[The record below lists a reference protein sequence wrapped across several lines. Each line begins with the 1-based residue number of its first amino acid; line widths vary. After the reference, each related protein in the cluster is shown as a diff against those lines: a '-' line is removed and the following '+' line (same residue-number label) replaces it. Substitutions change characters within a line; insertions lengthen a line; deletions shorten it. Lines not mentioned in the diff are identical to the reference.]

1 MTGTIL
7 LTGADGYL
15 GSRLAAALLADGD
28 DRLLLTIKGGAGT
41 GEFTARRQRLERV
54 LGPGHAARVTIVPAD
69 LRHGGVLDGVSTSGV
84 TRVVHAAAVTRFNV
98 ERAEADAANVAG
110 TAQVTAFAARCDRLE
125 RFVFVSTL
133 YSAGRRQGDVFE
145 KRFDEAGFVNHYEWS
160 KWAAEEHV
168 LETLDGLPVSVVR
181 LPTIIADDDSGRVV
195 QQNAYH
201 NTMKLYYYGL
211 LSLVPGDRVT
221 PINVATAEFAVRA
234 IAQLLDPAVPE
245 GIYHACPGPEAVADL
260 GTLTDTVF
268 DLHEQDEGYRRRKL
282 MRPIY
287 CDEESF
293 YDLVEA
299 SRSMKGG
306 PIYQAMLSVSPFAR
320 QLYLPKI
327 FRNDALRAQW
337 AGYHVPDPAALIA
350 ATTRWLVATRWGRS
364 AQEEP

>member
-1 MTGTIL
+1 MTGTTL

-15 GSRLAAALLADGD
+15 GSRLAGALLAGSD
-28 DRLLLTIKGGAGT
+28 DRLLLTIKAGR
-41 GEFTARRQRLERV
+41 GSDDFTARHQRLERM
-54 LGPGHAARVTIVPAD
+54 LGPGHADRVTIIPAD
-69 LRHGGVLDGVSTSGV
+69 LRHDGALDGVATRGV

-98 ERAEADAANVAG
+98 ERDEANAANVIG
-110 TAQVTAFAARCDRLE
+110 TAHVADFAARCDDLQRL
-125 RFVFVSTL
+125 VFVSTL

-160 KWAAEEHV
+160 KWAAEDHV
-168 LETLDGLPVSVVR
+168 FEAHNGLPCSVVR
-181 LPTIIADDDSGRVV
+181 LPTIIADDDTGRVV

-201 NTMKLYYYGL
+201 NTLKLYYYGL

-221 PINVATAEFAVRA
+221 PINVATAEFAVSA
-234 IAQLLDPAVPE
+234 IMQLIDPAAPGGVF
-245 GIYHACPGPEAVADL
+245 HACPGPEAVAGL

-268 DLHEQDEGYRRRKL
+268 DLHERDDGYRRRKL

-287 CDEESF
+287 CDEQSF

-299 SRSMKGG
+299 SHSMRGG

-320 QLYLPKI
+320 QLYLPKV

-337 AGYHVPDPAALIA
+337 TGYTAPDPVALIT
-350 ATTRWLVATRWGRS
+350 ATTQWLVATRWGRS